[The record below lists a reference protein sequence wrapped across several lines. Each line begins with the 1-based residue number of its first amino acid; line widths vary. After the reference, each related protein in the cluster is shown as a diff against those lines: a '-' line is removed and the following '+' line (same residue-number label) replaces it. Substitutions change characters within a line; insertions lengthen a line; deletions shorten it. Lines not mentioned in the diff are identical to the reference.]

1 MPKVKF
7 KQINQDLTSLQNQA
21 NLTGSFSVTGS
32 MNVSGSFFLNDTNIL
47 EQINTSGI
55 FKQTGSYWSATSD
68 LQVTGSFSL
77 ELDGVED
84 IFSVNVDGEEKFRVN
99 EEGIIVLASFDIPP
113 SPVAGGIMY
122 SGSNEFF
129 LGL

>member
-32 MNVSGSFFLNDTNIL
+32 MNVSGSFFLNDVNIL

-99 EEGIIVLASFDIPP
+99 EEGIIVLASFSTTP
-113 SPVAGGIMY
+113 SPTVGGITY
-122 SGSNEFF
+122 AGSNEIFQ
-129 LGL
+129 GL